1 MVDKEHKITNIGLRS
16 SYLSSII
23 SMSLVLFLLGV
34 AGFFLINAKHI
45 TNSFRDSIYVE
56 IYLNDGLKESD
67 VLQFRKKLDAAPYT
81 RETKYVS
88 KDEAAK
94 EFEQEMGKDFLAILD
109 GNPLPESIKIWITA
123 NYSSVDS
130 MSSVQQQLESLPQVQ
145 HVKYEKTALGL
156 VNANIRKINLV
167 MSIFILLLLFVS
179 VVLINHTIR
188 LSVYAKRFAI
198 HTMKLVGATQ
208 GFISKP
214 FLLKSILRGIISGLI
229 AIIMLSGSIYAL
241 QSRIEFKVI
250 LESVDVETMLVLWL
264 EMLVFGM
271 GINFVCTYF
280 AVRKYIRIDFNKL
293 YY

>member
-1 MVDKEHKITNIGLRS
+1 MIGKEQKITNSGLRS

-34 AGFFLINAKHI
+34 AGFFIINAQQI
-45 TNSFRDSIYVE
+45 TNSFRDSIHVE
-56 IYLNDGLKESD
+56 IYLSDGLKESD
-67 VLQFRKKLDAAPYT
+67 VLQFRKKLDIAPYT

-88 KDEAAK
+88 KDEAIK
-94 EFEQEMGKDFLAILD
+94 EFEQEMGTGFLTILD
-109 GNPLPESIKIWITA
+109 GNPLPESVKVWITA
-123 NYSSVDS
+123 KYSSVDS
-130 MSSVQQQLESLPQVQ
+130 ISSIQQQLESMPQVQ
-145 HVKYEKTALGL
+145 HVRYEKNALDR
-156 VNANIRKINLV
+156 VNANINKINLV
-167 MSIFILLLLFVS
+167 MAIFIVLLLFVS

-214 FLLKSILRGIISGLI
+214 FLMQSILRGIISGLI
-229 AIIMLSGSIYAL
+229 AIIMLSVAIYAL
-241 QSRIEFKVI
+241 QSHREYKVI
-250 LESVDVETMLVLWL
+250 IESVDIETMLVLWL
-264 EMLVFGM
+264 EILVFGII
-271 GINFVCTYF
+271 INFISTYF